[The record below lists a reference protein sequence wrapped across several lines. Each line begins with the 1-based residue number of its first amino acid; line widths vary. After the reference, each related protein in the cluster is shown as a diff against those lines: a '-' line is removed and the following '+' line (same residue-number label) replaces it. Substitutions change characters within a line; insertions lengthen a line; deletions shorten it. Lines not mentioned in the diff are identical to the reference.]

1 MTDHTVTVWGMGGRP
16 MTPQLTVPDLDAVLA
31 VLRVRDS
38 RTPGHTTGLI
48 ARVQAHRDD
57 LHARTPH
64 PASTRE
70 DD

>member
-1 MTDHTVTVWGMGGRP
+1 MTT
-16 MTPQLTVPDLDAVLA
+16 QLTVADLDAVLA
-31 VLRVRDS
+31 ILRVRDS

-48 ARVQAHRDD
+48 GRVQAHRDALD
-57 LHARTPH
+57 ARTPH